1 MIPPTLLVAL
11 ILTILFS
18 VLSYAFKNQN
28 FNLNAEQRLFMIISN
43 ILLILLFGHLGSK
56 LLHDPHLVI
65 RISMVSIF
73 YIIWYYITFVMV
85 NYLST
90 DNNGVLRY

>member
-1 MIPPTLLVAL
+1 MKNKNPIEAL
-11 ILTILFS
+11 EIIYKVTR
-18 VLSYAFKNQN
+18 VV
-28 FNLNAEQRLFMIISN
+28 NLNAEQRLFMIISN
-43 ILLILLFGHLGSK
+43 ILLFLLFGHLGSK

-90 DNNGVLRY
+90 NNNGVLRY